1 MKEGSHLLIMIGRRS
16 TECRNPQEAN
26 ELIRKLEK
34 YVEEGKPLQEQRL
47 QKVSELAV
55 QLYGKNYSHYTDCKK
70 RRAPISAESE
80 SSLKKTWVNA

>member
-1 MKEGSHLLIMIGRRS
+1 MTYAHALFQCETWMKEGSHLLITIGRRS

-55 QLYGKNYSHYTDCKK
+55 QLYGKYNSKFYHHL
-70 RRAPISAESE
+70 I
-80 SSLKKTWVNA
+80 